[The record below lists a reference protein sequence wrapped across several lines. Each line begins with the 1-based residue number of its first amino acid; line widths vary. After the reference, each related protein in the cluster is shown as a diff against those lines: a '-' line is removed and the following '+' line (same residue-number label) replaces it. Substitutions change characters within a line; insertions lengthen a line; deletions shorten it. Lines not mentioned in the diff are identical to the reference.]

1 MEFIDKVNKKID
13 DCIKIC
19 NEIIQICDF
28 SKDYGLIEKY
38 TEIIEQ
44 LETMDLN
51 EFDITCRKENLIDIL
66 NKNFE
71 KYKKE
76 KENLINRNKPKKEKR
91 EELQEKVNEAIS
103 LCEQIVTICNKL
115 YKEKKDNKYID
126 LKKDYSETLEF
137 LCSTNIDKFLG
148 RENLL
153 DKNIQ
158 IYKEE
163 LKSLN
168 EKQFIDF
175 NQITINTNDLGFGEI
190 TLNGKKLSYVTGFS
204 VQQRINEKSIVTL
217 EFYSDV
223 NLKIEKNNK

>member
-38 TEIIEQ
+38 NEIIEQ

-51 EFDITCRKENLIDIL
+51 EVDITCGKENLIDIL
-66 NKNFE
+66 DKNFE
-71 KYKKE
+71 EYKKE
-76 KENLINRNKPKKEKR
+76 KENLINRNKP
-91 EELQEKVNEAIS
+91 
-103 LCEQIVTICNKL
+103 
-115 YKEKKDNKYID
+115 EKK
-126 LKKDYSETLEF
+126 
-137 LCSTNIDKFLG
+137 
-148 RENLL
+148 
-153 DKNIQ
+153 
-158 IYKEE
+158 
-163 LKSLN
+163 
-168 EKQFIDF
+168 FIDF
-175 NQITINTNDLGFGEI
+175 NQITINTNYLGFGEI